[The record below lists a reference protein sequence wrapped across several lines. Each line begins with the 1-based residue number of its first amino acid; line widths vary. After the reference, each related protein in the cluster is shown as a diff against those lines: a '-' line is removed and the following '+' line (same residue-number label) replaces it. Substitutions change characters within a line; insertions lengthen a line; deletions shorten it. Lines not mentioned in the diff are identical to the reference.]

1 MIMNQNKWW
10 QKATVYQ
17 IYPRSFQDSNGDGVG
32 DIPGIIQRLP
42 YLKELGVQVIW
53 LSPIYQ
59 SPNDDNGY
67 DISDYRKILP
77 EFGTMADVDEMIT
90 IAHELGLK
98 IMMDLV
104 VNHTSGEHHWFQQS
118 RQSRDN
124 PYRDYYIWRDP
135 VDGHEPNNWLSDFG
149 GSAWAFDE
157 KTKQYYLHLFSKK
170 QPDLNWENPALREA
184 IYETMSWWLNK
195 GIDGF
200 RMDVIN
206 LISKQ
211 TGLPNDP
218 NVNADNHGSSM
229 TFVANGP
236 KVHQYLQEMNAK
248 VLSRN
253 DIITVGETPGVT
265 TSDAIKYAGFDSHEL
280 QMIFQ
285 FEHTEI
291 DNSREGLG
299 KWSDERFNLVDL
311 KRILSK
317 WQTALD
323 GKAWNSL
330 YWNNHDR
337 PRVVSRFGDD
347 SEAYRVASA
356 KMLATTL
363 HFMQGT
369 PYIYQGEEIGM
380 TNVDWP
386 SIKQYQ
392 DIDTLSA
399 YQDLVIEQ
407 QRVSPEQMMTY
418 VHHSSRD
425 NARTPMQWDDSN
437 QAGFTKGKPWLAV
450 NSNYETI
457 NVAQALA
464 DQQSIF
470 YFYKKIIALRQQM
483 PIITN
488 GHYSVLD
495 IDDTEVYAYK
505 RSGVDSELLVISNFT
520 NQTLT
525 RHYPLNDGANMI
537 LSNYGDDKGDTLRR
551 YESKVYFE
559 GT

>member
-1 MIMNQNKWW
+1 MNQNKWW

-17 IYPRSFQDSNGDGVG
+17 IYPRSFQDSNSDGVG

-90 IAHELGLK
+90 VAHELGLK

-104 VNHTSGEHHWFQQS
+104 VNHTSDEHQWFQQS
-118 RQSRDN
+118 RQSRNN

-184 IYETMSWWLNK
+184 IYETMAWWLNK

-265 TSDAIKYAGFDSHEL
+265 TSDAIQYAGFDSHEL

-317 WQTALD
+317 WQTELD

-347 SEAYRVASA
+347 SEAYRVVSA

-380 TNVDWP
+380 TNVDWS
-386 SIKQYQ
+386 SISQYQ
-392 DIDTLSA
+392 DIDTLNA
-399 YQDLVIEQ
+399 YQDLVVEQ

-418 VHHSSRD
+418 IHHSSRD

-483 PIITN
+483 PLITN
-488 GHYSVLD
+488 GHYQVLD
-495 IDDTEVYAYK
+495 MADSEVYAYK
-505 RSGVDSELLVISNFT
+505 RIGVDSELLVISNFT
-520 NQTLT
+520 NQTQT
-525 RHYPLNDGANMI
+525 RHYRLNDGANMI
-537 LSNYGDDKGDTLRR
+537 LSNYDDDQGDTLRP

>member
-1 MIMNQNKWW
+1 MVKNNWW
-10 QKATVYQ
+10 QKAVVYQ
-17 IYPRSFQDSNGDGVG
+17 IYPWSFQDSNGDGVG
-32 DIPGIIQRLP
+32 DIHGIVQRLP

-77 EFGTMADVDEMIT
+77 EFGTMADVQEMISV
-90 IAHELGLK
+90 AHQLNLK

-104 VNHTSGEHHWFQQS
+104 VNHTSDEHEWFQQS

-135 VDGHEPNNWLSDFG
+135 VAGHEPNNWLSDFG
-149 GSAWAFDE
+149 GSAWAFDD
-157 KTKQYYLHLFSKK
+157 KTEQYYLHLFSKK
-170 QPDLNWENPALREA
+170 QPDLNWENQMLRQD
-184 IYETMSWWLNK
+184 IYDTMSWWLEQ

-211 TGLPNDP
+211 KSLPNDP
-218 NVNADNHGSSM
+218 NVNADSHGSSM

-236 KVHQYLQEMNAK
+236 KVHQYLQEMNSE
-248 VLSRN
+248 VLSQH

-265 TSDAIKYAGFDSHEL
+265 TTDAIQYAGFDAREL

-291 DNSREGLG
+291 DNSQEGLG
-299 KWSDERFNLVDL
+299 KWSDARFNLVDL
-311 KRILSK
+311 KKIFSK
-317 WQTALD
+317 WQNDLA

-337 PRVVSRFGDD
+337 PRVVSRFGND
-347 SEAYRVASA
+347 SEKYRALSA

-380 TNVDWP
+380 TNVNWS
-386 SIKQYQ
+386 SITQYQ
-392 DIDTLSA
+392 DIDTLNA
-399 YQDLVIEQ
+399 FEDLVNQ
-407 QRVSPEQMMTY
+407 QKRVTSEKMMTY

-425 NARTPMQWDDSN
+425 NARTPMQWDSSEN
-437 QAGFTKGKPWLAV
+437 AGFTKGKPWLSV
-450 NSNYETI
+450 NDNYSTI
-457 NVAQALA
+457 NVAQSLA

-470 YFYKKIIALRQQM
+470 YFYKKLITLRQQM

-488 GHYSVLD
+488 GHYQVLD
-495 IDDTEVYAYK
+495 MDDESVYAYN
-505 RSGVDSELLVISNFT
+505 RIDQDSELLIISNFT
-520 NQTLT
+520 DQIQT
-525 RHYPLNDGANMI
+525 RHYSLKDSANLLI
-537 LSNYGDDKGDTLRR
+537 SNYEDDQGDRLRP